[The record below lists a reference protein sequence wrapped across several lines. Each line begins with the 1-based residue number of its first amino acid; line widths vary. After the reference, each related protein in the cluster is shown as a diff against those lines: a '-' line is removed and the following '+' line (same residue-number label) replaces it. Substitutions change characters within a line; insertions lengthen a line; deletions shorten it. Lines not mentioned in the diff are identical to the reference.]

1 MNIVQAKKIRL
12 EDFLE
17 KLGHYPVKKEK
28 EGKSVWYYSP
38 FRKESTP
45 SFNINV
51 SKNVWYDHGIGKGGN
66 IIDLAME
73 LYQSNDIHYLL
84 KKIEKLAPPIPSQR
98 YQVESYRSDT
108 QPTFNCVEVFPL
120 TTPQLLSYL
129 SSRGIDYK
137 IAMEQCKEIHYRYN
151 MNQYYAVAF
160 ENIHGG
166 YEIRNPYF
174 KGCISPKSI
183 SVVMAN
189 EGRTSGNCC
198 VFEGFMDY
206 LSYLT
211 LKKQITDFTV
221 NEEDTDYII
230 LNSVSQINK
239 ALPELEKYKQINCYL
254 DNDKSGIATTEII
267 VNSFADRQVYNV
279 SLRYKHYNDL
289 NDFLMRK
296 RKD

>member
-1 MNIVQAKKIRL
+1 MNIVQAKQIQL
-12 EDFLE
+12 EDFLG
-17 KLGHYPVKKEK
+17 KLGFQPAKTDNN
-28 EGKSVWYYSP
+28 SFWYYSP

-45 SFNINV
+45 SFNVNV
-51 SKNVWYDHGIGKGGN
+51 YKRVWFDHGLGKGGN
-66 IIDLAME
+66 IIDLAMA
-73 LYQSNDIHYLL
+73 LYQSDDIHYLL
-84 KKIEKLAPPIPSQR
+84 KQIEKLAPAMPSQR
-98 YQVESYRSDT
+98 YQVESYRTDY
-108 QPTFNCVEVFPL
+108 QPTFSCVEVLPL

-137 IAMEQCKEIHYRYN
+137 VAMEQCKEIHYRYN
-151 MNQYYAVAF
+151 MSQYYAVAF

-183 SVVMAN
+183 SVIMAN
-189 EGRTSGNCC
+189 DTTLCDSCC
-198 VFEGFMDY
+198 VFEGFVDF

-211 LKKQITDFTV
+211 LKKQITDFTM
-221 NEEDTDYII
+221 NEKETDYIV

-254 DNDKSGIATTEII
+254 DNDQAGIAATDLI
-267 VNSFADRQVYNV
+267 VGSFADRQVNNI
-279 SLRYKHYNDL
+279 SLRYEHYNDL

>member
-1 MNIVQAKKIRL
+1 MNIVQAKQIQL
-12 EDFLE
+12 EDFLA
-17 KLGHYPVKKEK
+17 KLDYQPTKKDK
-28 EGKSVWYYSP
+28 NSLWYYSP

-45 SFNINV
+45 SFNVNIH
-51 SKNVWYDHGIGKGGN
+51 KRVWYDHGLGKGGN

-73 LYQSNDIHYLL
+73 LYQSDDIHYLL
-84 KKIEKLAPPIPSQR
+84 KQIEKYAPAIPSQR
-98 YQVESYRSDT
+98 YQVESYRTDS

-129 SSRGIDYK
+129 TSRGIDYK

-160 ENIHGG
+160 ENIQGG

-183 SVVMAN
+183 SVRMVHEEALCD
-189 EGRTSGNCC
+189 NCC
-198 VFEGFMDY
+198 VFEGFVDY

-211 LKKQITDFTV
+211 LKKQITDFTM
-221 NEEDTDYII
+221 NEKETDYII

-239 ALPELEKYKQINCYL
+239 ALPMLEKYKQINCYL
-254 DNDKSGIATTEII
+254 DNDQSGIAATDLIAG
-267 VNSFADRQVYNV
+267 SFADRQVNNV
-279 SLRYKHYNDL
+279 SLRYNDYNDL

-296 RKD
+296 RKG